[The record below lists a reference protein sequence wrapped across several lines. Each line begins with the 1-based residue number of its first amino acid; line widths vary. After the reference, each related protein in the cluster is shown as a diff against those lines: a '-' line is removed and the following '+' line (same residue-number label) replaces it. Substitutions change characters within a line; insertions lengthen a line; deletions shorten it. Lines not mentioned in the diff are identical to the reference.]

1 MSFGRRWTQ
10 TAINEL
16 RAALDDGL
24 SIDDIVRQLGRSLE
38 DVEQMMARLR
48 LSLRQSD
55 LQG

>member
-1 MSFGRRWTQ
+1 MSFGQRWTQ
-10 TAINEL
+10 TAVDDL
-16 RAALDDGL
+16 RAAVNDGL

-48 LSLRQSD
+48 LSLRRSD